1 MADQEVL
8 VWAEA
13 NLPATLE
20 ARSRLDLHP
29 APVLALWTL
38 PPGPQEL
45 RAGLEEVQP
54 HTILFFGL
62 QPGVDEQRGFLRQL
76 AGMVKFALRTR
87 EGWLHLEALAAKT
100 AQRVSTICL
109 GLECLVA
116 QSRLRIATRKKDRWQ
131 VSLPASR
138 PQAVPDPEAAELAAA
153 RLDAVLAETAAYREY
168 LLQAP
173 PEAILGDG

>member
-1 MADQEVL
+1 L
-8 VWAEA
+8 V
-13 NLPATLE
+13 
-20 ARSRLDLHP
+20 
-29 APVLALWTL
+29 LWTL

-45 RAGLEEVQP
+45 RAGLDQVQP

-62 QPGVDEQRGFLRQL
+62 QPGVDEWRGFLTLL
-76 AGMVKFALRTR
+76 AGMAKFALRTR

-109 GLECLVA
+109 GLECLAA
-116 QSRLRIATRKKDRWQ
+116 QSRLRISTRKKDRWQ
-131 VSLPASR
+131 VSLPAS
-138 PQAVPDPEAAELAAA
+138 QALSELDPEVAELAAA
-153 RLDAVLAETAAYREY
+153 RLEAVLAETAAYREY